1 MSDEKNLTAMSGGI
15 SFDTQK
21 FAFGQRIGLKN
32 VSSDTSVLEKVIDA
46 LTTVEGDLT
55 SVLDTLF
62 GGKTAAGGPT
72 YGYDPSAKWLA
83 GLAITYG
90 VLTLDILLVDGQFY
104 GLLIKIGK
112 PPKPKPPTDNETN
125 GNGESDS
132 DRLAQV
138 SADDGGGDKGDDN
151 GPFAGLKL
159 EIIYRKINDHLGE
172 FSADLTLPDKFRKF
186 KLGTASLTLPVVGI
200 AIWTNGDFKVS
211 IGWPLG
217 DRSFNIAFPPSPI
230 PWAGGGGLYFAKLRS
245 EDSPGK
251 LGANFNPII
260 EFGIGLRIGAATKG
274 DAGILSY
281 GASIYLFGTF
291 QGFLA
296 WEEGHSFSDG
306 LDYYWFCASVGI
318 TGHLEGSV
326 DFVVIKVTVSLD
338 ITASVTLALETAHRT
353 YAEAR
358 FTAEVT
364 AKIKILFFTIH
375 FSFKLDVS
383 VGVSFGP
390 QNEPVALISGPT
402 PPSSTALRAD
412 AEPVALA
419 GEVAYQEAV
428 VVQSQVTLDVAPT
441 PIPISL
447 SFLLQ
452 PTIRYDV
459 ASKNWLP
466 VGIASLVIARTAP
479 TTTNEANLG
488 LGNDNFS
495 QMIQSLASYILQTFG
510 GYTDPTAPVTST
522 NLSALET
529 ALEGSQFNLASINNW
544 LNTSNIAFT
553 ITGATADTGSADG
566 ALFPVIPG
574 LVLTYNSQSTTF
586 GANPAPTDYL
596 TVLENYFEKLSLI
609 GDGSINEE
617 ALNALFAAPVNAE
630 TWMPGVIFTDYFN
643 ILAKQICKEL
653 EDLKAPGTLAAD
665 LAQIDVGNLAGIVT
679 RFLQHGL
686 RLPDPSDT
694 VNLLPLFDLTGQQF
708 DVVNDN
714 TNNPILSAV
723 ISGTAQVNVTISG
736 GGSALLPF
744 ALNQPP
750 SENSPICTPQPLE
763 RIKYVPLSYLLRQG
777 LPWAQQVNNA
787 AQQWMMFG
795 FPDTL
800 QSQLR
805 LQNQLSLQLNSTDGS
820 QTNGQTNLTPIN
832 GTGGLMIRFS
842 LTPIPQPG
850 GKTPFLPTVFK
861 VTGTDETTRD
871 LMEILF
877 ASGDLANSA
886 LDLMLPVGATNSG
899 SGFQSSTADAAST
912 LLLKTNLS
920 TDNQPNAMAFFAAL
934 NLTADDSNLPALGPT
949 WAAITN
955 PNDFLVLLWECSV
968 VHSGGFYL
976 FVPDMPMP
984 SSAQPIDVAVMVKS
998 SASPTPK
1005 VSVNNYQNTI
1015 LVDATKLTASDRV
1028 QADVYQTD
1036 GVTPVTEPKPNY
1048 PAGTLAF
1055 GATWNNPPADATADN
1070 NSGYATTLYQM
1081 LEFQLAGGNGIE
1093 DSGWSMPLGPNGD
1106 ATVWNYERAVPVYR
1120 FVQGAAA
1127 TPNRY
1132 GAIGIETTVNLQ
1144 LVDVFGNAYGL
1155 NPLPMMA
1162 VYNDPLI
1169 SIDEYPGA
1177 YIVYSFTAGNG
1188 GTATLELQA
1197 SFDPTQVTETVTA
1210 LAYYQIIYDQL
1221 TDPRVSLSVTTAL
1234 AADAVTVTTSTG
1246 DKLQTALTEFV
1257 GAIIAF
1263 LTPNS
1268 TSAAPADVT
1277 LTGTVT
1283 TNYVSQIGED
1293 LFPLWVS
1300 LTISRSAPQENE
1312 TYNYPDG
1319 FLSIVSQLPPLL
1331 TVGASDPAALRTWSM
1346 GFESAFNN
1354 YDGSQGLLKVLAG
1367 TPPAKVTATRS
1378 LLGKTAASAVTSTP
1392 GNLWAIKWSA
1402 ANGVSVSFGNASKQQ
1417 QQQPVYFA
1425 PLPLATELISGNVNI
1440 DSFDANGNPLPPTP
1454 AQTFSGV
1461 DLDGMGSSFLQAMDS
1476 LLSPELAT
1484 AIAQVDGTKYNLLM
1498 TYKEQLAYA
1507 ISSSIS
1513 WVLEAQMQGNI
1524 GDKTSAQKR
1533 FRENLLASLG
1543 SDFATSVIVQVPATV
1558 TVKNQ
1563 FETDNASSRPPDFF
1577 GNPTPT
1583 SDSVSTATLNQYTI
1597 STSALPATDGA
1608 GYLNFLV
1615 EAIDPTIKSDLLLD
1629 FAYDINFID
1638 HQFETSEEQYGY
1650 VPSSWLRFIVPD
1662 QDPTGSSPVL
1672 DVSMGELDIP
1682 IPLRAYPLPPRL
1694 VHQGITSNSAPATI
1708 GDALQFSYD
1717 LTLARPVVAQDDLH
1731 LRIEF
1736 NGAQPTALNAA
1747 AAPDPLFA
1755 ALANF
1760 QAFQAQYLPTATDA
1774 IIKNSAS
1781 AEQWLTDITNLV
1793 KAVADAWS
1801 SESESLSA
1809 ASEFDAPPP
1818 VPAPFTWDFM
1828 LRVPDEFNNPNV
1840 LYLSTDESD
1849 ANVWCLIEGVAGEDD
1864 TPITPYKYTKKYTLP
1879 NTANLYE
1886 PTMSWQNLAIIT
1898 NQSISAEAWI
1908 ERNETLKSGEATN
1921 PAFVYTTAT
1930 VTFPSPVIPLVEA
1943 SNKITLTSTSV
1954 SDAVN
1959 QLVTQ
1964 IMQPTTPPTQVGW
1977 SLQAN
1982 YNFVLVAGNS
1992 GQQLTTVLPV
2002 FLVKTAVSTAA
2013 TLPLPPP
2020 TVETAQDLITALEG
2034 ALASWYGDFHPSDTN
2049 ASLLFAVTLF
2059 AANSQQPLAR
2069 LLDIETPISGPGWW
2083 NPPTVNQTDSD

>member
-1 MSDEKNLTAMSGGI
+1 MSDEKNLTATSGGI

-55 SVLDTLF
+55 SVLSTLF
-62 GGKTAAGGPT
+62 GGKTQAGAGPT

-90 VLTLDILLVDGQFY
+90 VLTLDILLIDGEFY

-112 PPKPKPPTDNETN
+112 PPKPKPPT
-125 GNGESDS
+125 GNGTNESDS
-132 DRLAQV
+132 DQLTQV
-138 SADDGGGDKGDDN
+138 SEGDSGGDKGDDD

-251 LGANFNPII
+251 LGTNFNPII

-274 DAGILSY
+274 DVGILSY

-358 FTAEVT
+358 FTAEVS
-364 AKIKILFFTIH
+364 AKIKILFFTIS
-375 FSFKLDVS
+375 FSFKLDVAVS
-383 VGVSFGP
+383 ISFGP
-390 QNEPVALISGPT
+390 QNEPVALITGPT
-402 PPSSTALRAD
+402 PPSSSELRA
-412 AEPVALA
+412 AAGYAALA
-419 GEVAYQEAV
+419 GETTQVESFA
-428 VVQSQVTLDVAPT
+428 VQSQVTLDVEPAT
-441 PIPISL
+441 LMIPL
-447 SFLLQ
+447 HFLLQ
-452 PTIRYDV
+452 PTVRYDLT
-459 ASKNWLP
+459 SKNWLP
-466 VGIASLVIARTAP
+466 VGIASLVIERSAP
-479 TTTNEANLG
+479 STGGEANLG
-488 LGNDNFS
+488 LGSDNFS
-495 QMIQSLASYILQTFG
+495 QLIQSLATYILQTFG

-522 NLSALET
+522 NLTALET
-529 ALEGSQFNLASINNW
+529 ALDGSQFNLTSINNW

-553 ITGATADTGSADG
+553 ITGATTSSGSADG

-586 GANPAPTDYL
+586 GANAAPTDYL
-596 TVLENYFEKLSLI
+596 TVLENYFQKLSLV
-609 GDGSINEE
+609 GDGSINEN
-617 ALNALFAAPVNAE
+617 ALNALFDTAPVDAE
-630 TWMPGVIFTDYFN
+630 TWMPGVVFTDYFN

-653 EDLKAPGTLAAD
+653 VDLKAPGTLAAD
-665 LAQIDVGNLAGIVT
+665 LAQLDIGNLAGIVT

-694 VNLLPLFDLTGQQF
+694 ANLLPLFELTGQQF

-714 TNNPILSAV
+714 TNNPILTAV

-736 GGSALLPF
+736 DGSALLPF

-750 SENSPICTPQPLE
+750 SQNSPICNPQPLE
-763 RIKYVPLSYLLRQG
+763 RIKYVPLKYLLRQG
-777 LPWAQQVNNA
+777 LPWAQQTNA
-787 AQQWMMFG
+787 AQKWMMFG

-805 LQNQLSLQLNSTDGS
+805 LQNQLTLKLASTDG
-820 QTNGQTNLTPIN
+820 TNLTPVN

-842 LTPIPQPG
+842 LTPIPQPD
-850 GKTPFLPTVFK
+850 GKAFLPKVFQ

-877 ASGDLANSA
+877 ASSDLASVA

-899 SGFQSSTADAAST
+899 SGFQSSTADATST

-920 TDNQPNAMAFFAAL
+920 TYNQPNVAALFAAES
-934 NLTADDSNLPALGPT
+934 LTADQNLPDLGPT
-949 WAAITN
+949 WAAITT
-955 PNDFLVLLWECSV
+955 PNDFLRLLWECSV

-976 FVPDMPMP
+976 FVPDMPTP
-984 SSAQPIDVAVMVKS
+984 ASAVPIDVALMVKS
-998 SASPTPK
+998 SAAPTPQ
-1005 VSVNNYQNTI
+1005 VAVNNYQNMI
-1015 LVDATKLTASDRV
+1015 LVDATNLTAGDRV
-1028 QADVYQTD
+1028 QADVYQSD
-1036 GVTPVTEPKPNY
+1036 GTTPLTEPKPNY

-1055 GATWNNPPADATADN
+1055 GATWNNPPADATAA
-1070 NSGYATTLYQM
+1070 NSSAYATVLYQM

-1106 ATVWNYERAVPVYR
+1106 ATAWDYQRAVPVYR

-1132 GAIGIETTVNLQ
+1132 GAIGIATTVNLQ

-1169 SIDEYPGA
+1169 TIDEYPGA
-1177 YIVYSFTAGNG
+1177 YIVYTFNAGSG

-1197 SFDPTQVTETVTA
+1197 SFDPTQVTEAATA

-1221 TDPRVSLSVTTAL
+1221 TDPRVSLSLTTAL
-1234 AADAVTVTTSTG
+1234 AADAVSVTTSTG

-1257 GAIIAF
+1257 GAVIAF
-1263 LTPNS
+1263 LTPGS
-1268 TSAAPADVT
+1268 TSTPPANVT

-1283 TNYVSQIGED
+1283 TDYVAQIGED

-1300 LTISRSAPQENE
+1300 LTMTRNAPPENQ
-1312 TYNYPDG
+1312 TYDYPDG
-1319 FLSIVSQLPPLL
+1319 FLSAVSQLPPLL
-1331 TVGASDPAALRTWSM
+1331 AAGATDPAALRTWSL
-1346 GFESAFNN
+1346 GFEAAFNN
-1354 YDGSQGLLKVLAG
+1354 YDGSQGLLKVLSG

-1378 LLGKTAASAVTSTP
+1378 LLGKTAAGAVTSTP
-1392 GNLWAIKWSA
+1392 GNLWALKWSA
-1402 ANGVSVSFGNASKQQ
+1402 ANGVSVSFGNASNQQ

-1425 PLPLATELISGNVNI
+1425 PLPLSTELVSGNINI
-1440 DSFDANGNPLPPTP
+1440 DSFDANGNKLPPAA

-1461 DLDGMGSSFLQAMDS
+1461 DLDGLAGSFLQAIDA
-1476 LLSPELAT
+1476 LLTPELST
-1484 AIAQVDGTKYNLLM
+1484 AIAQVDGGKYKQLM
-1498 TYKEQLAYA
+1498 TCKEQLAYA

-1513 WVLEAQMQGNI
+1513 WVFQAQMPNNTNPNGM
-1524 GDKTSAQKR
+1524 GDVTSAQKR

-1543 SDFATSVIVQVPATV
+1543 SDFATSVIVQVPSSI

-1563 FETDNASSRPPDFF
+1563 FESDDSSSRPPDFF

-1583 SDSVSTATLNQYTI
+1583 LNTVSTTTLNQYTI
-1597 STSALPATDGA
+1597 STAALPITDGL

-1615 EAIDPTIKSDLLLD
+1615 EAIDPTIKSDLLLN

-1650 VPSSWLRFIVPD
+1650 VPSSWLRFVVPD
-1662 QDPTGSSPVL
+1662 QDPSGSTTPVL
-1672 DVSMGELDIP
+1672 DVSMGQLDIP
-1682 IPLRAYPLPPRL
+1682 IPLRAYPSPPRL
-1694 VHQGITSNSAPATI
+1694 VRQGITANAAPATI
-1708 GDALQFSYD
+1708 GDALQFNYD
-1717 LTLARPVVAQDDLH
+1717 LQIARPQVAQDDLH
-1731 LRIEF
+1731 LSIEF
-1736 NGAQPTALNAA
+1736 NGAQAALRGAA
-1747 AAPDPLFA
+1747 DAPDPLLA

-1760 QAFQAQYLPTATDA
+1760 QNFQAQYLSTATDA
-1774 IIKNSAS
+1774 IVKQSSTAK
-1781 AEQWLTDITNLV
+1781 QWLTDIAGLV
-1793 KAVADAWS
+1793 QAVADAWS
-1801 SESESLSA
+1801 AESENLSA
-1809 ASEFDAPPP
+1809 ASDFDAPSP

-1828 LRVPDEFNNPNV
+1828 LKVPDEFNNPNV
-1840 LYLSTDESD
+1840 LFLTWTGAGEPDPG
-1849 ANVWCLIEGVAGEDD
+1849 VWCLIEGVAGEDT
-1864 TPITPYKYTKKYTLP
+1864 TPIAPYKYTKKYTLP
-1879 NTANLYE
+1879 ESANLYE

-1908 ERNETLKSGEATN
+1908 ERNETLAGGGGVTN
-1921 PAFVYTTAT
+1921 PDFVYTTAS
-1930 VTFPSPVIPLVEA
+1930 VTFPSPVIPLVEV
-1943 SNKITLTSTSV
+1943 SNLITINAASV

-1964 IMQPTTPPTQVGW
+1964 IMQPTTPETQVGW

-1982 YNFVLVAGNS
+1982 YSFVLVSGNS

-2002 FLVKTAVSTAA
+2002 FLVKTGVSTAA
-2013 TLPLPPP
+2013 SLPSPPP
-2020 TVETAQDLITALEG
+2020 TVETPQQLIAALEG
-2034 ALASWYGDFHPSDTN
+2034 ALTSWYGDFHPSDTN

-2059 AANSQQPLAR
+2059 AANSQQSLAR

-2083 NPPTVNQTDSD
+2083 LPTTVNQTD